1 MAKRWSSFH
10 GKPIDRT
17 QYDKEMLGKQLD
29 LEIVTITLTKNGGK
43 EVLEK
48 DGGQCG
54 PDYYKRTTSRAPN
67 EEGRYRRLIKE
78 LEDMSH

>member
-17 QYDKEMLGKQLD
+17 QYDKELLEKQLD
-29 LEIVTITLTKNGGK
+29 LETVTKTLTKNGGK
-43 EVLEK
+43 DVQEK
-48 DGGQCG
+48 DAATN
-54 PDYYKRTTSRAPN
+54 YKRTTSRAPN
-67 EEGRYRRLIKE
+67 EEGRFRRLLKE